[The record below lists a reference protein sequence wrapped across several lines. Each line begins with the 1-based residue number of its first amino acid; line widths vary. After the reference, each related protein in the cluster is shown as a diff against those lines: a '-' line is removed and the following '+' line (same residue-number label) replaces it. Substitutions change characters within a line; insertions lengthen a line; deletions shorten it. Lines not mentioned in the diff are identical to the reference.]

1 MTYTPKLI
9 VNFDD
14 VFFRFGKDN
23 EQISLEL
30 NIRGFY
36 EAPEWTGATFI
47 LLDNVLGEYY
57 TEMSLSRIEK
67 KLLNEHEVKNLHPII
82 DLPKVVQNHYSEWN
96 N

>member
-1 MTYTPKLI
+1 LTI
-9 VNFDD
+9 VYSGTEKFA
-14 VFFRFGKDN
+14 
-23 EQISLEL
+23 
-30 NIRGFY
+30 GFS
-36 EAPEWTGATFI
+36 PWFPP
-47 LLDNVLGEYY
+47 LDNVLGEYY